1 MYSKNNW
8 NEIWKANKFKHI
20 SLPTLCTE
28 AFEKYHI
35 SVLKKKNLKILDA
48 GCGNG
53 RNLLYLKNLGYDVFG
68 VDSSEFIIKKLKKK
82 YPKLRNKFTISKL
95 SELVYPEN
103 YFDVILCD
111 AALYYCDLEEFKKNI
126 FELKRVLKKKGII
139 RIYTL
144 SNKNFNSKKLKSH
157 SIKIKKEWQK
167 NLTVTL
173 LSRKDIKKF
182 FKGFKNIQI
191 GIDEFNFIN
200 YKKKHSYWVITA
212 KKI

>member
-1 MYSKNNW
+1 MNSKNNW
-8 NEIWKANKFKHI
+8 NEIWKKNKFKHI

-35 SVLKKKNLKILDA
+35 STIKKKRIKILDA

-53 RNLLYLKNLGYDVFG
+53 RNLFYLKNLGYDVFG
-68 VDSSEFIIKKLKKK
+68 VDSSEFIINKLKKK
-82 YPKLRNKFTISKL
+82 FPKLKGKFTISKISNL
-95 SELVYPEN
+95 SYPKN

-111 AALYYCDLEEFKKNI
+111 AALYYCDIDEFKKNI
-126 FELKRVLKKKGII
+126 TELRRVLKKNGVM
-139 RIYTL
+139 RVYTI
-144 SNKNFNSKKLKSH
+144 SSKNFNSKQIKTH
-157 SIKIKKEWQK
+157 SIKINNSWEK

-173 LSRKDIKKF
+173 LSKNDIRKF
-182 FKGFKNIQI
+182 FIGFKNIQI

-212 KKI
+212 KKL